1 VAAEWLRQLG
11 DIHRRVNKL
20 LTGAEHT
27 ALNPRRHTYRIR
39 LRTGEWR
46 AVRRKPMDSSALQD
60 VTEKLNS
67 KVGIDAER
75 LRSSI
80 SKLTSNSV
88 DELEKLISK
97 LQELREFLKSETSR
111 VQGEI
116 GSVLDGV
123 GIIIETL
130 APWKTDGAANTR
142 PNGRDKLK
150 RWP

>member
-1 VAAEWLRQLG
+1 M
-11 DIHRRVNKL
+11 N
-20 LTGAEHT
+20 
-27 ALNPRRHTYRIR
+27 
-39 LRTGEWR
+39 
-46 AVRRKPMDSSALQD
+46 SSALQE

-67 KVGIDAER
+67 KIGVDAEQ
-75 LRSSI
+75 LRSAI

-97 LQELREFLKSETSR
+97 LQELQEFLKSETSR

-116 GSVLDGV
+116 GSVLDAV
-123 GIIIETL
+123 GIIIEAL
-130 APWKTDGAANTR
+130 GPWKTDGTANTR

>member
-1 VAAEWLRQLG
+1 
-11 DIHRRVNKL
+11 
-20 LTGAEHT
+20 
-27 ALNPRRHTYRIR
+27 
-39 LRTGEWR
+39 
-46 AVRRKPMDSSALQD
+46 MDSSALQE

-97 LQELREFLKSETSR
+97 LQELQEFLKFETSR

-123 GIIIETL
+123 GIIIEAL
-130 APWKTDGAANTR
+130 APWKNDGAPSTR
-142 PNGRDKLK
+142 TNGRDKLK